1 MGKWPFHPVV
11 EKSPFGAITSMI
23 LVTSFFPL
31 LRLLTQKDLRKVCR
45 EIFEMADEAIS
56 NFFVQPCLRG
66 GSSKTVYLA
75 NYWLSTLMGFFF
87 WKRSNL
93 DAWKFINISEFRC
106 ADSSRLFAHPSC
118 PSSPFPLEQ
127 WQDDDK
133 TLSALEFANA
143 LRVGDLTVALSA
155 CSSPTFSTYP
165 TCTAG

>member
-75 NYWLSTLMGFFF
+75 NYWLSTLVGFFF
-87 WKRSNL
+87 GKEATWPENSSTFQNFDVQIHL
-93 DAWKFINISEFRC
+93 DFSPTLA
-106 ADSSRLFAHPSC
+106 ALAHPFLWSSDRMTIKLWV
-118 PSSPFPLEQ
+118 PSSLRTPFGLG
-127 WQDDDK
+127 
-133 TLSALEFANA
+133 TLL
-143 LRVGDLTVALSA
+143 
-155 CSSPTFSTYP
+155 
-165 TCTAG
+165 